1 MTDNTPTP
9 AAVIAPVPV
18 SAPASVIAGPDP
30 QSMPPVPE
38 DDEISLLDLLQVVAD
53 NLRLL
58 DSTPHINQRKL
69 AESLGVSLGKTNFCL
84 NALLDKGLV
93 KMENFRTSTRKLNYA
108 YLLTPS
114 GVTAKAALTQ
124 RILKRKMEEYE
135 ALKIEIEQL
144 KQEAADN

>member
-1 MTDNTPTP
+1 MTKDL
-9 AAVIAPVPV
+9 
-18 SAPASVIAGPDP
+18 SLH
-30 QSMPPVPE
+30 
-38 DDEISLLDLLQVVAD
+38 DETHLKV
-53 NLRLL
+53 LRVLE
-58 DSTPHINQRKL
+58 STPNINQRKL

-114 GVTAKAALTQ
+114 GIAEKAALTK
-124 RILKRKMEEYE
+124 RFLKRKTEEYD
-135 ALKIEIEQL
+135 ALKAEIELL

>member
-1 MTDNTPTP
+1 MTK
-9 AAVIAPVPV
+9 AP
-18 SAPASVIAGPDP
+18 SLH
-30 QSMPPVPE
+30 
-38 DDEISLLDLLQVVAD
+38 DETHLKV
-53 NLRLL
+53 LRVLE
-58 DSTPHINQRKL
+58 STPNINQRKL

-114 GVTAKAALTQ
+114 GIAEKAALTQ
-124 RILKRKMEEYE
+124 RFLKRKMDEYD
-135 ALKIEIEQL
+135 ALKAEIEQL

>member
-1 MTDNTPTP
+1 MTKDL
-9 AAVIAPVPV
+9 
-18 SAPASVIAGPDP
+18 SLH
-30 QSMPPVPE
+30 
-38 DDEISLLDLLQVVAD
+38 DETHLKV
-53 NLRLL
+53 LRLL
-58 DSTPHINQRKL
+58 ESTPNINQRKL

-114 GVTAKAALTQ
+114 GITAKAALTK
-124 RILKRKMEEYE
+124 RFLKRKMEEYE
-135 ALKIEIEQL
+135 ALRAEIEQL